1 LQEDGMSGESAMDLA
16 VRRLEQAVNA
26 LEQRLAQRLKAVGG
40 DETGGL
46 FEDDRARLASQLDES
61 RARERELEA
70 AGAEA
75 SEALGRAILEI
86 RAALNGAGPSA
97 QEH

>member
-1 LQEDGMSGESAMDLA
+1 MSGESAMDLA

-26 LEQRLAQRLKAVGG
+26 LEQRLAQRLTAVGG
-40 DETGGL
+40 GEAGGL
-46 FEDDRARLASQLDES
+46 FEDDRARLAGQLDEA

>member
-1 LQEDGMSGESAMDLA
+1 MSGESAMDLA

-26 LEQRLAQRLKAVGG
+26 LAQRLAQRQKAAGG
-40 DETGGL
+40 EAGAQFT
-46 FEDDRARLASQLDES
+46 DDRAKLASQLDES